1 MKKTLYFGLLIS
13 LIVLTTPTFS
23 LAQTKDSSTGSGD
36 SIKVIPVN
44 GVCPNDYVLSQNG
57 EECVKPSIQP
67 KTPIAPSEGSKDSS
81 GGDNVVITPINGIC
95 PEDYVLSG
103 DGKECLKPSIL
114 PKVPIAPSE
123 GTKDVVG
130 TSFFLAPING
140 ECPENHLMSDDGK
153 ICIKLD
159 IKIPIAPLEG
169 TKEQV
174 GVSFS
179 PPTPVNGE
187 CPDGYSV
194 STDGKECLKIL
205 SKIII
210 APKEGFKE
218 VIFESGGKTTI
229 KDNNAK
235 KEAMITSKDGFGVT
249 VSVKS
254 TGISQTK
261 EVTIES
267 RVSSGETNISVGKIS
282 ASTEESITVKENKIF
297 LKQKEVKVMP
307 DEAKNI
313 AVTSAKLISV
323 ATTELNTDEQKPV
336 YTVQGVRSSRL
347 LFFFPVSIETTAK
360 IDASSGNVIS
370 IQKPW
375 WSFLTR

>member
-1 MKKTLYFGLLIS
+1 MKKTLYFRLLIS
-13 LIVLTTPTFS
+13 LIVLTVPAFS

-36 SIKVIPVN
+36 NVKVIPVN
-44 GVCPNDYVLSQNG
+44 GVCPDDYILSQSG
-57 EECVKPSIQP
+57 GECVKPSILP

-81 GGDNVVITPINGIC
+81 GGDNVAITPINGIC

-103 DGKECLKPSIL
+103 DGKECLKLSIL
-114 PKVPIAPSE
+114 PKVPIAPSQ

-140 ECPENHLMSDDGK
+140 ECPENHLISDDGK
-153 ICIKLD
+153 TCIKLD
-159 IKIPIAPLEG
+159 IKVPIAPLEG
-169 TKEQV
+169 TKDQV

-194 STDGKECLKIL
+194 SADGKECLKIL

-218 VIFESGGKTTI
+218 IIFESGGKTTI
-229 KDNNAK
+229 KDNNTK
-235 KEAMITSKDGFGVT
+235 KEAVITSKDGFGVT

-254 TGISQTK
+254 TGVSQTK
-261 EVTIES
+261 EVAIES
-267 RVSSGETNISVGKIS
+267 RVSSGETKISFREVS
-282 ASTEESITVKENKIF
+282 ASTKESVEVKENKVF
-297 LKQKEVKVMP
+297 LKQKEVKIMP
-307 DEAKNI
+307 DEANNTAI
-313 AVTSAKLISV
+313 TSAGLTSV
-323 ATTELNTDEQKPV
+323 ATTELKTEEQKPV
-336 YTVQGVRSSRL
+336 YTVQGIRSSKL
-347 LFFFPVSIETTAK
+347 LFFIPVSIETTAK